1 MLFFALFLIV
11 AFNRSSVI
19 ASHFRGGAISWRPA
33 MNVTSVLSSR
43 RSIIIDQRYVWSK
56 GNAAGAC
63 TTAKILTFGP
73 LGDSSDHLVKCLSS
87 LATCTTANY
96 PSNVT
101 TYVPCTDFNN
111 PLGMSY
117 GYGST
122 TVNLTVLSSGLV
134 VGYAST
140 GAWLS
145 LELSGSGGWSLIAYI
160 NMKPRADNALINSS
174 PISDVP
180 VVIYVPADGSIT
192 TSIDIPVSDVDGDDI
207 QCRFSLSS
215 NTLAGVSVDE
225 CGEACG
231 AQALPVSSLLI
242 SDNNTCI
249 LNVSLPDIGYYAVA
263 IQLEDFLP
271 GTSTRLSS
279 APIQFL
285 LLAYDTS
292 NPSSACTQSP
302 VINGIP
308 PDLPSPGDTV
318 AIQVMVLY
326 TAMVIAQTSCVN
338 DTDTMITN
346 FITSSPPGMLKTSLP
361 FALTSPQ
368 YAINLTW
375 TPTIDQLGKTYT
387 FCAVAVDSNYYSSSQ
402 FCFYLFVGP
411 KTTTTTTTSTT
422 TTSSTSTTTTSS
434 RTTSTSTT
442 SKTTSTSST
451 SATTTSTTSATTST
465 TSTTTTTAA
474 TSRLF
479 SFHSDFEKSL
489 ASLL

>member
-1 MLFFALFLIV
+1 MIFFTLFLII
-11 AFNRSSVI
+11 ALDRSLVI

-33 MNVTSVLSSR
+33 ANVTSVLNSK

-56 GNAAGAC
+56 SNSAGTC
-63 TTAKILTFGP
+63 TTAKILAFGSI
-73 LGDSSDHLVKCLSS
+73 GESSNNLVECFS
-87 LATCTTANY
+87 LASTCTTAQY

-101 TYVPCTDFNN
+101 TNVPCTDFNN

-122 TVNLTVLSSGLV
+122 SVSLTVLSSGIV
-134 VGYAST
+134 VGYEST

-145 LELSGSGGWSLIAYI
+145 LELSGSGGWSLMAYI

-174 PISDVP
+174 PVSDILP
-180 VVIYVPADGSIT
+180 VTYVPADGSIVV
-192 TSIDIPVSDVDGDDI
+192 SINIPMTDADGDDI
-207 QCRFSLSS
+207 ECRFALPSS
-215 NTLAGVSVDE
+215 TLGGVIVDE
-225 CGEACG
+225 CGEVCSS
-231 AQALPVSSLLI
+231 QALPASTQLI
-242 SDNNTCI
+242 SDNNTCV

-279 APIQFL
+279 VPVQFL

-302 VINGIP
+302 VINGILP
-308 PDLPSPGDTV
+308 NLPSPGDTV
-318 AIQVMVLY
+318 GIQVTVLY

-338 DTDTMITN
+338 DTDTMIVN
-346 FITSSPPGMLKTSLP
+346 FITSSPPGMLKSSLP

-368 YAINLTW
+368 FAINLTW

-387 FCAVAVDSNYYSSSQ
+387 FCAVAVDSNYYSSDQ
-402 FCFYLFVGP
+402 FCFYLYVGP

-422 TTSSTSTTTTSS
+422 TTSSTSTTSTSSRTTSTSTSS

-442 SKTTSTSST
+442 SATTTSTSSG
-451 SATTTSTTSATTST
+451 T

-474 TSRLF
+474 TSRF
-479 SFHSDFEKSL
+479 FVSHSDFQRSL
-489 ASLL
+489 SFLA